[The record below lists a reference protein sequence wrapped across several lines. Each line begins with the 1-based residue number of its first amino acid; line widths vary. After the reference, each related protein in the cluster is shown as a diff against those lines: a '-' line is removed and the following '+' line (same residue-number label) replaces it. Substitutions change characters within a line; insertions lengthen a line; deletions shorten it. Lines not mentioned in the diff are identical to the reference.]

1 MTAPLLAALALL
13 AGCAAAPRAQVSAAS
28 AEPPTASVTASA
40 VQDDDPV
47 LGYHVAEADGFTVI
61 THWHSERSRAAL
73 AQGVADLT
81 AAAWTEAQGLMGLA
95 PQAPEPSVPVEIH
108 PDRKAFIQAV
118 LGITGQ
124 RPGPRQSWTD
134 LSSGSTLVAINP
146 AQAPRVYETFGL
158 PPTACRLGAEGAVR
172 AALVQRLPD
181 LAREAPWFLAGLSVE
196 ATQRA
201 MVAAG
206 RSRETEEEPRFSRQR
221 SELTLLELGD
231 GNATGLPDLGAG
243 LRTKAWTPLHD
254 ALAHVVAERVLE
266 DEALRA
272 TLGADGAGA
281 RLAAFLAAAREEG
294 ALISWV
300 LDGIGAWNVA
310 EPDLAGTADGW
321 YQTSQMGKTARA
333 FRREPVGLDRYRIE
347 GEVLLFPTSRKTCQ
361 MNVLFGLAE
370 DGSYFS
376 LALTETNGAHV
387 FYWSPEKQTFLE
399 LEANLEVPIRALQP
413 ARFVIEVKD
422 DRLFAVVNGTSL
434 PAVELGGR
442 DLSGP
447 WGLGAQ
453 RTGSG
458 LWLEHTVSALEE

>member
-1 MTAPLLAALALL
+1 MTAPPLVALVLL
-13 AGCAAAPRAQVSAAS
+13 AGCVAAPRAQVAAVSGEPLVAS
-28 AEPPTASVTASA
+28 ATSSVD
-40 VQDDDPV
+40 QDDDPV
-47 LGYHVAEADGFTVI
+47 LGYHVAEASGFTVI

-73 AQGVADLT
+73 AQGVADLA
-81 AAAWTEAQGLMGLA
+81 AAAWAEAQGLMGLSA
-95 PQAPEPSVPVEIH
+95 QTPEPSVPVEIH

-118 LGITGQ
+118 QGITGQ
-124 RPGPRQSWTD
+124 RPGPRQAWTD
-134 LSSGSTLVAINP
+134 AGSGATLVAINP
-146 AQAPRVYETFGL
+146 SQAPRVYAAFGL
-158 PPTACRLGAEGAVR
+158 PPTACRLASEGAVR
-172 AALVQRLPD
+172 TALVQRLPG
-181 LAREAPWFLAGLSVE
+181 LAREAPWFLAGLAVE

-206 RSRETEEEPRFSRQR
+206 RAQSTVEEPRFSRLR
-221 SELTLLELGD
+221 SQLAMLELGD
-231 GNATGLPDLGAG
+231 GNATGLPDLGAALG
-243 LRTKAWTPLHD
+243 TKAWTPLHD
-254 ALAHVVAERVLE
+254 ALAHVVAERVLA
-266 DEALRA
+266 DEATQA
-272 TLGADGAGA
+272 SLGTEGAGA
-281 RLAAFLAAAREEG
+281 RLADFLAAARGEG

-321 YQTSQMGKTARA
+321 YQTSQMGRTARA

-347 GEVLLFPTSRKTCQ
+347 GEVLLFPTARQTCQ

-387 FYWSPEKQTFLE
+387 FYWSPEKETFLE
-399 LEANLEVPIRALQP
+399 LEANLEVPIRALEP
-413 ARFVIEVKD
+413 TRFVVEVKEG
-422 DRLFAVVNGTSL
+422 RLFAVVNGVSL
-434 PAVELGGR
+434 PAVELGER

-458 LWLEHTVSALEE
+458 LWLEHTVSALDE

>member
-1 MTAPLLAALALL
+1 MTAPPLVALVLL
-13 AGCAAAPRAQVSAAS
+13 AGCVAAPRAQVAAVSGEPLVAS
-28 AEPPTASVTASA
+28 ATSSVD
-40 VQDDDPV
+40 QDDDPV
-47 LGYHVAEADGFTVI
+47 LGYHVAEASGFTVI

-73 AQGVADLT
+73 AQGVADLA
-81 AAAWTEAQGLMGLA
+81 AAAWTEAQGLMGLSA
-95 PQAPEPSVPVEIH
+95 QTPEPSVPVEIH

-118 LGITGQ
+118 QGITGQ
-124 RPGPRQSWTD
+124 RPGPRQAWTD
-134 LSSGSTLVAINP
+134 AGSGATLVAINP
-146 AQAPRVYETFGL
+146 SQAPRVYAAFGL
-158 PPTACRLGAEGAVR
+158 PPTACRLASEGA
-172 AALVQRLPD
+172 
-181 LAREAPWFLAGLSVE
+181 VE

-206 RSRETEEEPRFSRQR
+206 RAQSTVEEPRFSRLR
-221 SELTLLELGD
+221 SQLAMLELGD
-231 GNATGLPDLGAG
+231 GNATGLPDLGAALG
-243 LRTKAWTPLHD
+243 TKAWTPLHD
-254 ALAHVVAERVLE
+254 ALAHVVAERVLA
-266 DEALRA
+266 DEAMQA
-272 TLGADGAGA
+272 SLGTEGAGA
-281 RLAAFLAAAREEG
+281 RLAGFLGAAREEG

-321 YQTSQMGKTARA
+321 YQTSQMGRTARA

-347 GEVLLFPTSRKTCQ
+347 GEVLLFPTARQTCQ

-387 FYWSPEKQTFLE
+387 FYWSPEKETFLE
-399 LEANLEVPIRALQP
+399 LEANLEVPIRALEP
-413 ARFVIEVKD
+413 TRFVVEVKEG
-422 DRLFAVVNGTSL
+422 RLFAVVNGVSL

-458 LWLEHTVSALEE
+458 LWLEHTVSALDE